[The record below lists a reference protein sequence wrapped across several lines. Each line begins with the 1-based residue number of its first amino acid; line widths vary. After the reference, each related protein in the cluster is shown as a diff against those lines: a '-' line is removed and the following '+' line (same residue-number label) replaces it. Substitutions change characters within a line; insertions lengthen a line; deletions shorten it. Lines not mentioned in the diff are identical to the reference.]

1 MQGTGPPPAATCAY
15 GDISATHAKRDCIQ
29 TAPEWCC
36 PVGRRGPPGRFPG
49 RPSGAFPVAGGS
61 HYSGH
66 GAGTREEVRAAS
78 VVVLPFVPAS
88 VGVARG
94 RFRAELR
101 NAGIVAAPAADA
113 ALVMSELLSNAILHA
128 RPLPDSL
135 LRVAWELSPPS
146 LEVMVSDGGSMTR
159 PHAVRSS
166 LSAID
171 GRGLSIVEQLC
182 SSWGVRAD
190 ERGTTVWAVLPAPRA
205 RQGGGRSPGAVPGP
219 Q

>member
-1 MQGTGPPPAATCAY
+1 MQARAAAETQGTGPPPATTRAY

-29 TAPEWCC
+29 TAPEWCWG
-36 PVGRRGPPGRFPG
+36 PVHRGRPGRFPWLPG
-49 RPSGAFPVAGGS
+49 RAFPVAGVS
-61 HYSGH
+61 HYCGY
-66 GAGTREEVRAAS
+66 GAWAREEVRAAS

-94 RFRAELR
+94 RFRAELLS
-101 NAGIVAAPAADA
+101 AGIVAAPVADA

-128 RPLPDSL
+128 RPL
-135 LRVAWELSPPS
+135 
-146 LEVMVSDGGSMTR
+146 VMVSDGGSTTR
-159 PHAVRSS
+159 PHAARPS
-166 LSAID
+166 LSAIG

-205 RQGGGRSPGAVPGP
+205 RPGGGRGPGTAPSP
-219 Q
+219 

>member
-1 MQGTGPPPAATCAY
+1 M
-15 GDISATHAKRDCIQ
+15 
-29 TAPEWCC
+29 
-36 PVGRRGPPGRFPG
+36 
-49 RPSGAFPVAGGS
+49 
-61 HYSGH
+61 
-66 GAGTREEVRAAS
+66 REEVRAAG

-101 NAGIVAAPAADA
+101 SAGIVAAPAADA

-135 LRVAWELSPPS
+135 VRVGWELSPPS
-146 LEVMVSDGGSMTR
+146 LEVMVSDGGSMTL
-159 PHAVRSS
+159 PHTVRSS
-166 LSAID
+166 LSAIG

-205 RQGGGRSPGAVPGP
+205 GHGGGHCPGP
-219 Q
+219 VPAP